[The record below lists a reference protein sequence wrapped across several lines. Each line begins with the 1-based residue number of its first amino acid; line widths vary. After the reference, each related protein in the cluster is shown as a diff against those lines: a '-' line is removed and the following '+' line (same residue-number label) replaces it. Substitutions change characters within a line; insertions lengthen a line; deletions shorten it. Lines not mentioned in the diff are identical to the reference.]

1 MATRQRES
9 SKLKEELILAGIEV
23 LEQEGAA
30 NFSLRKTTAKCGV
43 SAAALYRHFASK
55 EDLLAGIVDYIN
67 GKWSKLED
75 EVLLAHSGASTREK
89 LIAVSIKY
97 IEFLMENPH
106 FRSVVM
112 MRDDKLPSESLRQ
125 KSCMRDVTRELIDA
139 YSEENGLSDERRTIK
154 TYVVRSL
161 IYGAALM
168 FDNGE
173 LVFCPPNMELVRKMI
188 EREFN
193 LD

>member
-1 MATRQRES
+1 LPTRQRES
-9 SKLKEELILAGIEV
+9 STLKEELILAGIDV

-67 GKWSKLED
+67 GKWSKRED
-75 EVLLAHSGASTREK
+75 EVLLGLSGASTKDK
-89 LIAVSIKY
+89 LVEVSVKY

-106 FRSVVM
+106 FRSVIM
-112 MRDDKLPSESLRQ
+112 MRDDKLPTESLRQ
-125 KSCMRDVTRELIDA
+125 KSRMREVTSGLISR
-139 YSEENGLSDERRTIK
+139 YCEESGLTDERKIIK

-173 LVFCPPNMELVRKMI
+173 LVFCPQNMALVREMI
-188 EREFN
+188 EREFS